1 MADKGWTIY
10 NDGELVFS
18 ADTDKWQEIG
28 PAIGKIMANGPAAPV
43 QHRVRLRLFGGRAEV
58 TIEGNGPLP
67 PGIYR
72 GTVARLADSMGK
84 VTP

>member
-28 PAIGKIMANGPAAPV
+28 PAVGKIMTDAPASPV
-43 QHRVRLRLFGGRAEV
+43 QHTIRIIVTGDRAVVEVAGGGPLAPGRYLGAVVRL
-58 TIEGNGPLP
+58 N
-67 PGIYR
+67 
-72 GTVARLADSMGK
+72 DSMGK
-84 VTP
+84 VTS